1 MSKNRDF
8 LLRTL
13 LGNFFEEEK
22 KEISIEAI
30 EKLMATLSY
39 YLGDPLTVVQGKAEL
54 LEESLKNKDMQKE
67 EIETFLSLCKDQLS
81 RINVVLNALR
91 SLSELRYRDYT
102 LGIEMIDI
110 EDKIKNGLDKNPQL
124 DPQDRMMKMELCR
137 KERG

>member
-8 LLRTL
+8 LLWTL

-22 KEISIEAI
+22 KEISIQAI
-30 EKLMATLSY
+30 EKLMATLSF

-54 LEESLKNKDMQKE
+54 LEKSLKNREPQKK
-67 EIETFLSLCKDQLS
+67 EIEAFLSLCKEQLS
-81 RINVVLNALR
+81 KINIVLNALR
-91 SLSELRYRDYT
+91 SLSELRYRDYP

-110 EDKIKNGLDKNPQL
+110 EDKIKSGLDKN
-124 DPQDRMMKMELCR
+124 RMMKMELCR

>member
-1 MSKNRDF
+1 MSKNREF

-13 LGNFFEEEK
+13 FGKYSEEEK

-30 EKLMATLSY
+30 EKLMATLSF

-54 LEESLKNKDMQKE
+54 LEESLKKKDLQKE
-67 EIETFLSLCKDQLS
+67 EIEAFLSLCKEQLS
-81 RINVVLNALR
+81 KINVVLNALR
-91 SLSELRYRDYT
+91 SLSELRYRNYP

-110 EDKIKNGLDKNPQL
+110 EDKIKSGLVNNS
-124 DPQDRMMKMELCR
+124 RMKMELCR